1 MELGWQSPDQRRDRR
16 GRRRLTTQSADGR
29 LPPTRTGEGFRMQ
42 LATYLFFATDCEA
55 ALAFYADCG
64 LGRVVELVRYGE
76 GGAPATGPLHGK
88 ILHAC
93 FEGPGVRFY
102 ASDNADA
109 EPMRGFA
116 NFVMLDDHVQTRR
129 LFERMILNRFQ
140 ARACARKNI
149 GMIHPAW

>member
-1 MELGWQSPDQRRDRR
+1 
-16 GRRRLTTQSADGR
+16 
-29 LPPTRTGEGFRMQ
+29 MQ

-129 LFERMILNRFQ
+129 LFDRMAQAGRITTPLGPQPWGDYYGKLTDRFGVQ
-140 ARACARKNI
+140 WMFNS
-149 GMIHPAW
+149 GG